1 MSSSS
6 WGTTTTVQLPTD
18 PAFGYDYRLVYLN
31 LTTGVRTGV
40 DNERAVRDEIER
52 LVATGGAFDG
62 CTRENDLMTD
72 YEKVAKIWAW
82 INSNTKF
89 CTCTDSAYGIFLY

>member
-1 MSSSS
+1 M
-6 WGTTTTVQLPTD
+6 
-18 PAFGYDYRLVYLN
+18 YLN

-52 LVATGGAFDG
+52 LVATDGTFDG